1 MTVVALAIDLDNIPI
16 PYIAAPRAPAPS
28 NVATWTPERKLKHM
42 ASLPEFKN
50 EPLTDFSQPGE
61 KAKMELALATVLG
74 EIGREYPIVIG
85 GERIMGLKT
94 FDSINP
100 SKKDE
105 AVGKFQKGSKE
116 HVERAIEAA
125 WTAFES
131 WKRQPVD
138 VRAGLLLNAARL
150 MRERKHEFSATM
162 VFEVGKTWAEADADT
177 AEAIDFLEFYARE
190 AYRYAGEQPITK
202 IESED
207 NDLVYIPLGVGAVI
221 PPWNFP
227 LAIMAGMTTAGVAA
241 GNTIVLKPS
250 SDAPWIAY
258 RFFALLEEAGM
269 PPGVVNFVSGG
280 GGEVG
285 DPLIQH
291 PRIRF
296 ISFTG
301 SKEVGLHINAE
312 AAKPREG
319 QRWIKRVVAEMGGK
333 DAIIVD
339 RETKNLDEAAA
350 AAVAAAFGFQGQKC
364 SACSRLI
371 VDEAVYDQIVP
382 LVAEKT
388 KALRIGD
395 PSLSD
400 AQIGP
405 VVSEKAMKSI
415 SKYIEQGKT
424 EGRLVAGGNTNPEKG
439 YFIEPTVIADV
450 DPKATIAQEE
460 IFGPV
465 LAIIKAKDFD
475 DALRIANDSEF
486 GLTGAVFTDNEE
498 KLERAREEFF
508 VGNLYLNRKCTGAL
522 VGVHPFGGFNMSG
535 TDSKA
540 GGRDYLG
547 LFLQAK
553 AISRKVAPQP
563 KTVAEAKGF

>member
-1 MTVVALAIDLDNIPI
+1 MP
-16 PYIAAPRAPAPS
+16 
-28 NVATWTPERKLKHM
+28 
-42 ASLPEFKN
+42 SLPEFRN
-50 EPLTDFSQPGE
+50 EPLTDFSKPENRTAMEAAIE
-61 KAKMELALATVLG
+61 KVRAEL
-74 EIGREYPIVIG
+74 GREYPLVIG
-85 GERIMGLKT
+85 GERITGLST
-94 FDSINP
+94 FDSTNP
-100 SKKDE
+100 ARKDQ
-105 AVGKFQKGSKE
+105 VLGKFQKGKKE
-116 HVERAIEAA
+116 HVERAVEVA
-125 WTAFES
+125 WQAFES

-138 VRAGLLLNAARL
+138 GRAGLLLKAAKL
-150 MRERKHEFSATM
+150 MRERKHEFSAVM
-162 VFEVGKTWAEADADT
+162 IFEVGKTWAEADADT
-177 AEAIDFLEFYARE
+177 AEAIDFMEFYARE
-190 AYRYAGEQPITK
+190 AYRYSGEQPITK

-227 LAIMAGMTTAGVAA
+227 LAIMTGMTTAAVVS
-241 GNTIVLKPS
+241 GNCVVLKPS
-250 SDAPWIAY
+250 SDSPWIAY
-258 RFFALLEEAGM
+258 RLVALLEECGM
-269 PPGVVNFVSGG
+269 PAGVVNFVSGS

-285 DPLIQH
+285 DPLVQH

-312 AAKPREG
+312 AAKHRPG
-319 QRWIKRVVAEMGGK
+319 QMWIKRVVAEMGGK

-339 RETKNLDEAAA
+339 GETANLDEAATA
-350 AAVAAAFGFQGQKC
+350 IVASAFGFQGQKC
-364 SACSRLI
+364 SACSRAI
-371 VDEAVYDQIVP
+371 IDAKVYDRIVP
-382 LVAEKT
+382 MIVEKT
-388 KALRIGD
+388 KALRIDD
-395 PSLSD
+395 PTSGD

-405 VVSEKAMKSI
+405 VVSEKAFKTI
-415 SKYIEQGKT
+415 SKYIEKGSK
-424 EGRLVAGGNTNPEKG
+424 EGRVVAGGETDPKNG
-439 YFIEPTVIADV
+439 YFIQPTVIADV

-465 LAIIKAKDFD
+465 LAVIKAKDFD
-475 DALRIANDSEF
+475 DALHIANDTEF

-535 TDSKA
+535 TDSNA

-553 AISRKVAPQP
+553 AISRKVKQGQS
-563 KTVAEAKGF
+563 KKEGVGE

>member
-1 MTVVALAIDLDNIPI
+1 
-16 PYIAAPRAPAPS
+16 
-28 NVATWTPERKLKHM
+28 
-42 ASLPEFKN
+42 
-50 EPLTDFSQPGE
+50 
-61 KAKMELALATVLG
+61 
-74 EIGREYPIVIG
+74 
-85 GERIMGLKT
+85 
-94 FDSINP
+94 
-100 SKKDE
+100 
-105 AVGKFQKGSKE
+105 
-116 HVERAIEAA
+116 IE
-125 WTAFES
+125 
-131 WKRQPVD
+131 
-138 VRAGLLLNAARL
+138 VRAGLLLKAAKL
-150 MRERKHEFSATM
+150 MRERKHEFSAVM
-162 VFEVGKTWAEADADT
+162 VLEVGKTWAEADADT
-177 AEAIDFLEFYARE
+177 AEAIDFMEFYARE
-190 AYRYAGEQPITK
+190 AYRYAGDQPIVK

-227 LAIMAGMTTAGVAA
+227 LAIMAGMTTAGVVT

-258 RFFALLEEAGM
+258 RFFELLEESGM
-269 PPGVVNFVSGG
+269 PAGVVNFVSGSG
-280 GGEVG
+280 GDVG

-312 AAKPREG
+312 AAKARDG
-319 QRWIKRVVAEMGGK
+319 QMWIKRVVAEMGGK

-339 RETKNLDEAAA
+339 REYANLDDAAS
-350 AAVAAAFGFQGQKC
+350 AVVASAFGFQGQKC
-364 SACSRLI
+364 SACSRAI
-371 VDEAVYDQIVP
+371 IDEAVYDRIVP
-382 LVAEKT
+382 MIVEKT

-395 PSLSD
+395 PTTAD

-405 VVSEKAMKSI
+405 VVNEKAMKTI
-415 SKYIEQGKT
+415 KGYIDKGT
-424 EGRLVAGGNTNPEKG
+424 GEGGTLLAGGNTDPSNG
-439 YFIEPTVIADV
+439 YFVEPTVIGDV
-450 DPKATIAQEE
+450 DPKGTIAQEE

-475 DALRIANDSEF
+475 DALHIANDTQF

-547 LFLQAK
+547 LFQQAK
-553 AISRKVAPQP
+553 AISRKVA
-563 KTVAEAKGF
+563 KK